1 MADYISSLTGV
12 QMDAALIDMAEHNSE
27 AWAVGERNGIP
38 VDSEDVTYQNNA
50 QYYASQAQSIA
61 PASVTE
67 AVRWDIAQTALTD
80 AQRARGRANI
90 NAADNDTSVQVV
102 TQTFTSAQQEIARA
116 NIAAGSTNPNLLDNP
131 FFTVNQRSAS
141 GTVTQPNYGV
151 DRWRVNGTTGAT
163 ISFATGQVT
172 LPASG
177 TELLQ
182 ILPIEAVEMGSTVT
196 LSVRLAD
203 GTIVSGTETIA
214 SSYSANT
221 YVINTTVDGVRL
233 RFTYRTNGV
242 WHINFAATDSTAHI
256 ITAAKLEKGSV
267 STLANDAPP
276 NYAEELAKCQYY
288 CRVLTAS
295 SLSMAAVGMAVAA
308 TEFRCAFPFV
318 MRTMP
323 TVTFS
328 GTIQGNTSAVSAI
341 STNGTYSGATS
352 AVALRFTTTG
362 LTAPAPVILYIG
374 EDAKIVLSA
383 DL

>member
-1 MADYISSLTGV
+1 MPYINVDEVYILDNTGLQV
-12 QMDAALIDMAEHNSE
+12 DQVVDIPYTDAALTDGQKE
-27 AWAVGERNGIP
+27 
-38 VDSEDVTYQNNA
+38 
-50 QYYASQAQSIA
+50 QA
-61 PASVTE
+61 
-67 AVRWDIAQTALTD
+67 RK
-80 AQRARGRANI
+80 
-90 NAADNDTSVQVV
+90 
-102 TQTFTSAQQEIARA
+102 
-116 NIAAGSTNPNLLDNP
+116 NIAAGGTNPNLLDNP

-196 LSVRLAD
+196 LSVKLAD
-203 GTIVSGTETIA
+203 GTIVSGTATIA

-242 WHINFAATDSTAHI
+242 WHINFAATDSTDHI

-288 CRVLTAS
+288 FKRFSPTAYTALWSGVAVNTTTAAVFVDGEMRTGATPTVSISGTGYIVEGTSLKAITSGSAYYTKQGTRLLLVTSS
-295 SLSMAAVGMAVAA
+295 SLTTNNAINIYTS
-308 TEFRCAFPFV
+308 TSQNFV
-318 MRTMP
+318 
-323 TVTFS
+323 V
-328 GTIQGNTSAVSAI
+328 
-341 STNGTYSGATS
+341 
-352 AVALRFTTTG
+352 
-362 LTAPAPVILYIG
+362 
-374 EDAKIVLSA
+374 DLSA